1 MLPLLRHR
9 HALKISLQ
17 AHRCIGRRPHAYCAF
32 SPSPSLADHRVLLY
46 AFDTIGGA
54 IRFEPDLSCPY
65 LCREHAADNEQRAR
79 GERGTDVRVVYP
91 YTNQGGEH
99 GLSIYLDLL
108 SSDAA

>member
-1 MLPLLRHR
+1 MALLEASAPVAMLPLLRHR

-54 IRFEPDLSCPY
+54 IRFEPDL
-65 LCREHAADNEQRAR
+65 AARTSAANTLPTTSSRR
-79 GERGTDVRVVYP
+79 GESAEQTS
-91 YTNQGGEH
+91 E
-99 GLSIYLDLL
+99 
-108 SSDAA
+108 